1 MRKEDIDPILKKLES
16 SRDRTEMRRL
26 LQEADACRTCPE
38 QHLIGGGGDE
48 CGCLLRFRAELK
60 NRLANILTN
69 REIPPGRKEIK

>member
-38 QHLIGGGGDE
+38 QHLLGGGADE

-60 NRLANILTN
+60 NRLTNILTN
-69 REIPPGRKEIK
+69 RENPPGRKENK